1 VPAGPARIEPATVTR
16 YVLYRLFQAIFVVVG
31 VLLVVFIIINLTGD
45 PAAMLMPPGA
55 SAEVTAAIR
64 QRYGLDKPWPVQLL
78 RFFVGDV
85 FTASGRTGQS
95 VAVEYSGAGAIESK
109 MRPVGGAIR
118 GDFGDS
124 LRFIGQPAMPI
135 VLERFPFTVQLM
147 LAAAAYST
155 ILSLVLGTLSAVRP
169 YSWMDQVVRTLAI
182 LNQSI
187 PNFWLG
193 LLLILVFAVYLGVLP
208 AMGYGGWENVVLPA
222 ITLGAQSL
230 GRNTRLVRSSVLEC
244 LSQDYVRTAR
254 AKGVTERV
262 ILAKHV
268 LKNAMMP
275 VVTAWALDVANL
287 FGGAVITESIFGWPG
302 MGRLVVES
310 VTFRDFPTVASAVFF
325 ITLVF
330 VALNLLV
337 DLSYAWLDPRVKLA

>member
-1 VPAGPARIEPATVTR
+1 PV
-16 YVLYRLFQAIFVVVG
+16 
-31 VLLVVFIIINLTGD
+31 
-45 PAAMLMPPGA
+45 AMLMPPGA
-55 SAEVTAAIR
+55 SQDAMAAIR
-64 QRYGLDKPWPVQLL
+64 QRYGLDKPWPVQLV
-78 RFFVGDV
+78 RFFIGDAFMAPGTSGQTIEVMSVGAATV
-85 FTASGRTGQS
+85 QAN
-95 VAVEYSGAGAIESK
+95 
-109 MRPVGGAIR
+109 MRPMGGAIR

-124 LRFIGQPAMPI
+124 LRFLGQPAMPI
-135 VLERFPFTVQLM
+135 VLQRFPFTVQLM

-155 ILSLVLGTLSAVRP
+155 VLSLILGTLSAVRP
-169 YSWMDQVVRTLAI
+169 YSWLDQVVRTFAV

-193 LLLILVFAVYLGVLP
+193 LLLILVFAVYLGILP
-208 AMGYGGWENVVLPA
+208 AMGYGSWENVVLPA

-254 AKGVTERV
+254 AKGVPER
-262 ILAKHV
+262 IIMAKHV

-275 VVTAWALDVANL
+275 LVTAWALDVANL

-302 MGRLVVES
+302 MGRLIVES

-325 ITLVF
+325 VTLVF

>member
-1 VPAGPARIEPATVTR
+1 MTR
-16 YVLYRLFQAIFVVVG
+16 YVLSRLVQSIFVVVG
-31 VLLVVFIIINLTGD
+31 VLLVVFLIINLTGD
-45 PAAMLMPPGA
+45 PAAMLLPPGA
-55 SAEVTAAIR
+55 SEDAMATIR
-64 QRYGLDKPWPVQLL
+64 HRYGLDKPWPVQLF

-85 FTASGRTGQS
+85 FTAPSETGQTIEL
-95 VAVEYSGAGAIESK
+95 ANAGAGTFEAR
-109 MRPVGGAIR
+109 MRPLGGAIR

-124 LRFIGQPAMPI
+124 LRFLGQPAMPI
-135 VLERFPFTVQLM
+135 VLERFPFTAQLM

-155 ILSLVLGTLSAVRP
+155 VLSLILGTLSAVRP
-169 YSWMDQVVRTLAI
+169 YSGMDRIVRTFAV

-193 LLLILVFAVYLGVLP
+193 LLLILVFAVYLGILP
-208 AMGYGGWENVVLPA
+208 AMGYGDWTNVVLPA

-230 GRNTRLVRSSVLEC
+230 GRNTRLVRSSVLDC

-254 AKGVTERV
+254 AKGVPERV
-262 ILAKHV
+262 VMAKHV

-275 VVTAWALDVANL
+275 VVTAWALDIANL

-302 MGRLVVES
+302 MGRLIVES
-310 VTFRDFPTVASAVFF
+310 ITFRDFPTVASAVFF

-330 VALNLLV
+330 VLLNLLV

>member
-1 VPAGPARIEPATVTR
+1 MTP
-16 YVLYRLFQAIFVVVG
+16 YLLSRLVQSIFVVLG
-31 VLLVVFIIINLTGD
+31 VLLVVFVIINVTGD
-45 PAAMLMPPGA
+45 PVAMLMPPGA
-55 SAEVTAAIR
+55 SQEAMATIR
-64 QRYGLDKPWPVQLL
+64 ARYGLDKPWPVQLF

-85 FTASGRTGQS
+85 LTVPGQS
-95 VAVEYSGAGAIESK
+95 GQTIEVMGVGAGTVQAK
-109 MRPVGGAIR
+109 MRPLGGAIR

-124 LRFIGQPAMPI
+124 LRFLGQPAMPI
-135 VLERFPFTVQLM
+135 VLERFPFTIQLM

-155 ILSLVLGTLSAVRP
+155 VLSLILGTVSALRP
-169 YSWMDQVVRTLAI
+169 YSWIDQIVRTFAI

-193 LLLILVFAVYLGVLP
+193 MLLILFFAVYLGILP
-208 AMGYGGWENVVLPA
+208 AMGYGSWDNVVLPA

-230 GRNTRLVRSSVLEC
+230 GRNTRLVRSSVFEC

-254 AKGVTERV
+254 AKGVPERV
-262 ILAKHV
+262 VMVKHV

-302 MGRLVVES
+302 MGRLIVES

-330 VALNLLV
+330 VGLNLLV

>member
-1 VPAGPARIEPATVTR
+1 MTVTR
-16 YVLYRLFQAIFVVVG
+16 YVLNRLFQAIFVVLG
-31 VLLVVFIIINLTGD
+31 VLLMVFVIINLTGD

-55 SAEVTAAIR
+55 SEDVMAAIR
-64 QRYGLDKPWPVQLL
+64 ERYGLDKPWPIQLL
-78 RFFVGDV
+78 RFFVGDL
-85 FTASGRTGQS
+85 FTAPAQTRQTI
-95 VAVEYSGAGAIESK
+95 AVEFSGVGAVEAK
-109 MRPVGGAIR
+109 MRPLGGAIR

-155 ILSLVLGTLSAVRP
+155 VLSLILGTLSAVRP
-169 YSWMDQVVRTLAI
+169 YSWVDHTVRTFAV

-193 LLLILVFAVYLGVLP
+193 MLLILLFAVYLGLLP
-208 AMGYGGWENVVLPA
+208 AVGYGSWQNVVLPA

-230 GRNTRLVRSSVLEC
+230 GRNTRLVRSSVLDC

-254 AKGVTERV
+254 AKGVPERV
-262 ILAKHV
+262 IMAKHV
-268 LKNAMMP
+268 LKNAMIP
-275 VVTAWALDVANL
+275 VITAWALDVATL

-337 DLSYAWLDPRVKLA
+337 DLSYAWLDPRVRLA

>member
-1 VPAGPARIEPATVTR
+1 VTR
-16 YVLYRLFQAIFVVVG
+16 YVLSRLVQSVFVVVG
-31 VLLVVFIIINLTGD
+31 VLLVVFVIINLTGD

-55 SAEVTAAIR
+55 SEDSMAAIR
-64 QRYGLDKPWPVQLL
+64 QRYGLDKPWPVQLY
-78 RFFVGDV
+78 RFFVGDS
-85 FTASGRTGQS
+85 FTGASGRTVG
-95 VAVEYSGAGAIESK
+95 VEISGAGVIKAK
-109 MRPVGGAIR
+109 MRPLGGAIR

-124 LRFIGQPAMPI
+124 LRFLGQPAMPI

-169 YSWMDQVVRTLAI
+169 YSWADQVVRTFAV

-193 LLLILVFAVYLGVLP
+193 MLLILLFAVYLGVLP
-208 AMGYGGWENVVLPA
+208 AMGYGSWENVVLPA

-254 AKGVTERV
+254 AKGVPERV
-262 ILAKHV
+262 IVVKHV

-302 MGRLVVES
+302 MGRLIVES
-310 VTFRDFPTVASAVFF
+310 VSFRDFPTVASAVFF

-330 VALNLLV
+330 VGLNLLV

>member
-1 VPAGPARIEPATVTR
+1 MTR
-16 YVLYRLFQAIFVVVG
+16 YILSRLAQSVFVIVG
-31 VLLVVFIIINLTGD
+31 VLLVVFFIINVTGD
-45 PAAMLMPPGA
+45 PVAMLMPPGA
-55 SAEVTAAIR
+55 PQDAIAAIR
-64 QRYGLDKPWPVQLL
+64 QRYGLDKPWPVQLF
-78 RFFVGDV
+78 RFFVGDA
-85 FTASGRTGQS
+85 FTASGQSGQTIE
-95 VAVEYSGAGAIESK
+95 VLNVGAGTVQAK
-109 MRPVGGAIR
+109 LRPLGGAIR

-124 LRFIGQPAMPI
+124 LRFLGQPAMPI
-135 VLERFPFTVQLM
+135 VLERFPLTIQLM

-155 ILSLVLGTLSAVRP
+155 VLSLFLGTMSAMRP
-169 YSWMDQVVRTLAI
+169 YSWIDQVVRTFAI

-193 LLLILVFAVYLGVLP
+193 LVLILVFAVYLGILP
-208 AMGYGGWENVVLPA
+208 AMGYGSWENVVLPA
-222 ITLGAQSL
+222 VTLGAQSL

-254 AKGVTERV
+254 AKGVPERV
-262 ILAKHV
+262 VMAKHV

-302 MGRLVVES
+302 MGRLIVES
-310 VTFRDFPTVASAVFF
+310 VTFRDFPTVASAVYFV
-325 ITLVF
+325 TLVF
-330 VALNLLV
+330 VVLNLLV

>member
-1 VPAGPARIEPATVTR
+1 MTR
-16 YVLYRLFQAIFVVVG
+16 YILSRLAQSVFVIVG
-31 VLLVVFIIINLTGD
+31 VLLVVFFIINVTGD
-45 PAAMLMPPGA
+45 PVAMLMPPGA
-55 SAEVTAAIR
+55 PQDAIAAIR
-64 QRYGLDKPWPVQLL
+64 QRYGLDKPWPVQLF
-78 RFFVGDV
+78 RFFVGDAV
-85 FTASGRTGQS
+85 TGSGQS
-95 VAVEYSGAGAIESK
+95 GQTIEVLNVGAGTVQAK
-109 MRPVGGAIR
+109 LRPLGGAIR

-124 LRFIGQPAMPI
+124 LRFLGQPAMPI
-135 VLERFPFTVQLM
+135 VLERFPLTIQLM

-155 ILSLVLGTLSAVRP
+155 VLSLFLGTMSAMRP
-169 YSWMDQVVRTLAI
+169 YSWIDQVVRTFAI

-193 LLLILVFAVYLGVLP
+193 LVLILVFAVYLGILP
-208 AMGYGGWENVVLPA
+208 AMGYGSWENVVLPA
-222 ITLGAQSL
+222 VTLGAQSL

-254 AKGVTERV
+254 AKGVPERV
-262 ILAKHV
+262 VMVKHV

-275 VVTAWALDVANL
+275 VVTAWALDIANL

-302 MGRLVVES
+302 MGRLIVES

-325 ITLVF
+325 VTLVF
-330 VALNLLV
+330 VVLNLLV

>member
-1 VPAGPARIEPATVTR
+1 MTR
-16 YVLYRLFQAIFVVVG
+16 YILSRLAQSVFVIVG
-31 VLLVVFIIINLTGD
+31 VLLVVFFIINVTGD
-45 PAAMLMPPGA
+45 PVAMLMPPGA
-55 SAEVTAAIR
+55 PQDAIAAIR
-64 QRYGLDKPWPVQLL
+64 QRYGLDKPWPVQLF
-78 RFFVGDV
+78 RFFVGDA
-85 FTASGRTGQS
+85 FTASGQSGQTIE
-95 VAVEYSGAGAIESK
+95 VLNVGAGTVQAK
-109 MRPVGGAIR
+109 LRPLGGAIR

-124 LRFIGQPAMPI
+124 LRFLGQPAMPI
-135 VLERFPFTVQLM
+135 VLERFPLTIQLM

-155 ILSLVLGTLSAVRP
+155 VLSLFLGTISAMRP
-169 YSWMDQVVRTLAI
+169 YSWIDQVVRTFAI

-193 LLLILVFAVYLGVLP
+193 LVLILVFAVYLGILP
-208 AMGYGGWENVVLPA
+208 AMGYGSWENVVLPA

-254 AKGVTERV
+254 AKGVPERV
-262 ILAKHV
+262 VMVKHV

-302 MGRLVVES
+302 MGRLIVES

-325 ITLVF
+325 VTLVF
-330 VALNLLV
+330 VVLNLLV

>member
-1 VPAGPARIEPATVTR
+1 VTR
-16 YVLYRLFQAIFVVVG
+16 YILNRLFQSIFVVVG
-31 VLLVVFIIINLTGD
+31 VLLVVFVVLHLTGD

-55 SAEVTAAIR
+55 SEEVMAVIR

-78 RFFVGDV
+78 RFFVGDS
-85 FTASGRTGQS
+85 FSSPGQTGQT
-95 VAVEYSGAGAIESK
+95 VEVSSYGTGAIEAK
-109 MRPVGGAIR
+109 MRPLGGAIR

-135 VLERFPFTVQLM
+135 VLERFPLTVQLM
-147 LAAAAYST
+147 LAAACYAT
-155 ILSLVLGTLSAVRP
+155 VLSLVLGTLSAVRP
-169 YSWMDQVVRTLAI
+169 YSWVDQSVRTFAI

-187 PNFWLG
+187 PNFWLA

-244 LSQDYVRTAR
+244 LSQEYVRTAR
-254 AKGVTERV
+254 AKGVPERTV
-262 ILAKHV
+262 MAKHV

-330 VALNLLV
+330 VGLNLLV

>member
-1 VPAGPARIEPATVTR
+1 VTR
-16 YVLYRLFQAIFVVVG
+16 YILSRLAQSVFVIVG
-31 VLLVVFIIINLTGD
+31 VLLVVFFIINVTGD
-45 PAAMLMPPGA
+45 PVAMLMPPGA
-55 SAEVTAAIR
+55 PQDAIAAIR
-64 QRYGLDKPWPVQLL
+64 QRYGLDKPWPVQLF
-78 RFFVGDV
+78 RFFVGDAV
-85 FTASGRTGQS
+85 TGSGQS
-95 VAVEYSGAGAIESK
+95 GQTIEVLNVGAGTVQAK
-109 MRPVGGAIR
+109 LRPLGGAIR

-124 LRFIGQPAMPI
+124 LRFLGQPAMPI
-135 VLERFPFTVQLM
+135 VLERFPLTIQLM

-155 ILSLVLGTLSAVRP
+155 VLSLFLGTMSAMRP
-169 YSWMDQVVRTLAI
+169 YSWIDQVVRTFAI

-193 LLLILVFAVYLGVLP
+193 LVLILVFAVYLGILP
-208 AMGYGGWENVVLPA
+208 AMGYGSWENVVLPA
-222 ITLGAQSL
+222 VTLGAQSL

-254 AKGVTERV
+254 AKGVPERV
-262 ILAKHV
+262 VMVKHV

-275 VVTAWALDVANL
+275 VVTAWALDIANL

-302 MGRLVVES
+302 MGRLIVES

-325 ITLVF
+325 VTLVF
-330 VALNLLV
+330 VVLNLLV

>member
-1 VPAGPARIEPATVTR
+1 MTR
-16 YVLYRLFQAIFVVVG
+16 YILSRLAQSVFVSVG
-31 VLLVVFIIINLTGD
+31 VLRVVFFIINVTGD
-45 PAAMLMPPGA
+45 PVAMLMPPGA
-55 SAEVTAAIR
+55 PQDAIAAIR
-64 QRYGLDKPWPVQLL
+64 QRYGLDKPWPVQLF
-78 RFFVGDV
+78 RFFVGDA
-85 FTASGRTGQS
+85 FTASGQSGQTIE
-95 VAVEYSGAGAIESK
+95 VLNVGAGTVQAK
-109 MRPVGGAIR
+109 LRPLGGAIR

-124 LRFIGQPAMPI
+124 LRFLGQPAMPI
-135 VLERFPFTVQLM
+135 VLERFPLTIQLM

-155 ILSLVLGTLSAVRP
+155 VLSLFLGTMSAMRP
-169 YSWMDQVVRTLAI
+169 YSWIDQVVRTFAI

-193 LLLILVFAVYLGVLP
+193 LVLILVFAVYLGILP
-208 AMGYGGWENVVLPA
+208 AMGYGSWENVVLPA
-222 ITLGAQSL
+222 VTLGAQSL

-254 AKGVTERV
+254 AKGVPERV
-262 ILAKHV
+262 VMAKHV

-275 VVTAWALDVANL
+275 VVTAWALDIANL

-302 MGRLVVES
+302 MGRLIVES

-325 ITLVF
+325 VTLVF
-330 VALNLLV
+330 VVLNLLV

>member
-1 VPAGPARIEPATVTR
+1 VTR
-16 YVLYRLFQAIFVVVG
+16 YILSRLAQSVFVIVG
-31 VLLVVFIIINLTGD
+31 VLLVVFFIINVTGD
-45 PAAMLMPPGA
+45 PVAMLMPPGA
-55 SAEVTAAIR
+55 PQDAIAAIR
-64 QRYGLDKPWPVQLL
+64 QRYGLDKPWPVQLF
-78 RFFVGDV
+78 RFFVGDA
-85 FTASGRTGQS
+85 FTASGQSGQTIE
-95 VAVEYSGAGAIESK
+95 VLNVGAGTVQAK
-109 MRPVGGAIR
+109 LRPLGGAIR

-124 LRFIGQPAMPI
+124 LRFLGQPAMPI
-135 VLERFPFTVQLM
+135 VLERFPLTIQLM

-155 ILSLVLGTLSAVRP
+155 VLSLFLGTMSAMRP
-169 YSWMDQVVRTLAI
+169 YSWIDQVVRTFAI

-193 LLLILVFAVYLGVLP
+193 LVLILVFAVYLGILP
-208 AMGYGGWENVVLPA
+208 AMGYGSWENVVLPA

-254 AKGVTERV
+254 AKGVPERV
-262 ILAKHV
+262 VMVKHV

-275 VVTAWALDVANL
+275 VVTAWALDIANL

-302 MGRLVVES
+302 MGRLIVES

-325 ITLVF
+325 VTLVF
-330 VALNLLV
+330 VVLNLLV

>member
-1 VPAGPARIEPATVTR
+1 VTR
-16 YVLYRLFQAIFVVVG
+16 YILSRLAQSVFVIVG
-31 VLLVVFIIINLTGD
+31 VLLVVFFIINVTGD
-45 PAAMLMPPGA
+45 PVAMLMPPGA
-55 SAEVTAAIR
+55 PQDAIAAIR
-64 QRYGLDKPWPVQLL
+64 QRYGLDKPWPVQLF
-78 RFFVGDV
+78 RFFVGDA
-85 FTASGRTGQS
+85 FTASGQSGQTIE
-95 VAVEYSGAGAIESK
+95 VLNVGAGTVQAK
-109 MRPVGGAIR
+109 LRPLGGAIR

-124 LRFIGQPAMPI
+124 LRFLGQPAMPI
-135 VLERFPFTVQLM
+135 VLERFPLTIQLM

-155 ILSLVLGTLSAVRP
+155 VLSLFLGTMSAMRP
-169 YSWMDQVVRTLAI
+169 YSWIDQVVRTFAI

-193 LLLILVFAVYLGVLP
+193 LVLILVFAVYLGILP
-208 AMGYGGWENVVLPA
+208 AMGYGSWENVVLPA
-222 ITLGAQSL
+222 VTLGAQSL

-254 AKGVTERV
+254 AKGVPERV
-262 ILAKHV
+262 VMVKHV

-275 VVTAWALDVANL
+275 VVTAWALDIANL

-302 MGRLVVES
+302 MGRLIVES

-325 ITLVF
+325 VTLVF
-330 VALNLLV
+330 VVLNLLV

>member
-1 VPAGPARIEPATVTR
+1 VAR
-16 YVLYRLFQAIFVVVG
+16 YVLSRLIQAVFVVLG
-31 VLLVVFIIINLTGD
+31 VLLMVFLIINLTGD

-55 SAEVTAAIR
+55 SADTMQAIR
-64 QRYGLDKPWPVQLL
+64 QRYGLDKAWPVQLL
-78 RFFVGDV
+78 RFFVGDLFAAPAQTRQTIGV
-85 FTASGRTGQS
+85 EISGT
-95 VAVEYSGAGAIESK
+95 GAIEAK
-109 MRPVGGAIR
+109 MRPLAGAIR

-124 LRFIGQPAMPI
+124 LRFLGQPAMPI
-135 VLERFPFTVQLM
+135 VLERFPFTLQLM

-155 ILSLVLGTLSAVRP
+155 VLSLILGTLSAVRP
-169 YSWMDQVVRTLAI
+169 YSAIDQVVRTFAV

-193 LLLILVFAVYLGVLP
+193 LLLILLFAVYLGILP
-208 AMGYGGWENVVLPA
+208 AMGYGDWTNVVLPA

-254 AKGVTERV
+254 AKGVAERV
-262 ILAKHV
+262 IMTKHV
-268 LKNAMMP
+268 LKNALMP

-302 MGRLVVES
+302 MGRLIVES

-325 ITLVF
+325 ITVVF
-330 VALNLLV
+330 VVLNLLV

>member
-1 VPAGPARIEPATVTR
+1 VTA
-16 YVLYRLFQAIFVVVG
+16 YVCSRLLQSIFVVLG
-31 VLLVVFIIINLTGD
+31 VLLVVFLVINLTGD
-45 PAAMLMPPGA
+45 PVAMLMPPGA
-55 SAEVTAAIR
+55 SQDAMAAIR
-64 QRYGLDKPWPVQLL
+64 QRYGLDKPWPVQLV

-85 FTASGRTGQS
+85 TTPGKGDETIEVLG
-95 VAVEYSGAGAIESK
+95 VGAGTVQAR
-109 MRPVGGAIR
+109 MRPLGGAIR

-124 LRFIGQPAMPI
+124 LRFLGQPAMPI
-135 VLERFPFTVQLM
+135 VLERFPFTLKLM

-155 ILSLVLGTLSAVRP
+155 VLSLILGTMSAIRP
-169 YSWMDQVVRTLAI
+169 YSWVDQVVRTFAI

-193 LLLILVFAVYLGVLP
+193 LLLILVFAVYLGILP
-208 AMGYGGWENVVLPA
+208 AMGYGDWTNVVLPA

-244 LSQDYVRTAR
+244 LSQDYIRTAR
-254 AKGVTERV
+254 AKGVPERV
-262 ILAKHV
+262 ILVKHV

-275 VVTAWALDVANL
+275 VITAWALDVANL

-302 MGRLVVES
+302 MGRLIVES

-330 VALNLLV
+330 VMLNLLV

>member
-1 VPAGPARIEPATVTR
+1 VTR
-16 YVLYRLFQAIFVVVG
+16 YVLSRLFQSIFVVLG
-31 VLLVVFIIINLTGD
+31 VMLMVFLIVNLTGD

-55 SAEVTAAIR
+55 SEDVMATIR
-64 QRYGLDKPWPVQLL
+64 ARYGLDKPWPVQLL
-78 RFFVGDV
+78 RFFVGDL
-85 FTASGRTGQS
+85 FSRSPKSGETF
-95 VAVEYSGAGAIESK
+95 AVEFSGTGAIQAQ
-109 MRPVGGAIR
+109 MRPLGGAIR

-124 LRFIGQPAMPI
+124 LRFLGQPAMPI

-155 ILSLVLGTLSAVRP
+155 ILSLVLGTLSAIRP
-169 YSWMDQVVRTLAI
+169 YSWTDQVVRTFAV

-193 LLLILVFAVYLGVLP
+193 MLLILVFAVYLGILP
-208 AMGYGGWENVVLPA
+208 AMGYGGWETVILPA

-254 AKGVTERV
+254 AKGVPERV
-262 ILAKHV
+262 IMAKHV
-268 LKNAMMP
+268 LKNALMP

-302 MGRLVVES
+302 MGRLIVES

-330 VALNLLV
+330 VGLNLLV

>member
-1 VPAGPARIEPATVTR
+1 MTR
-16 YVLYRLFQAIFVVVG
+16 YIFSRLFQSVFVVVG
-31 VLLVVFIIINLTGD
+31 VMLMVFVIINLTGD
-45 PAAMLMPPGA
+45 PAAMLMPLGA
-55 SAEVTAAIR
+55 SEDVMATIR
-64 QRYGLDKPWPVQLL
+64 HRYGLDRPWPVQLY

-85 FTASGRTGQS
+85 FTAPGQTGQS
-95 VAVEYSGAGAIESK
+95 VEINSFGTGAIK
-109 MRPVGGAIR
+109 ARMRPLGGAIR

-124 LRFIGQPAMPI
+124 LRFLGQPAMPI
-135 VLERFPFTVQLM
+135 VLERFPYTVKLM
-147 LAAAAYST
+147 LAAAVYST
-155 ILSLVLGTLSAVRP
+155 VLSLVLGTISAVRP
-169 YSWMDQVVRTLAI
+169 HSWMDQAVRMFAV

-187 PNFWLG
+187 PNFWLA

-222 ITLGAQSL
+222 VTLGAQSL
-230 GRNTRLVRSSVLEC
+230 GRNTRFVRSSMLEC

-254 AKGVTERV
+254 SKGVPERV
-262 ILAKHV
+262 IVAKHV

-302 MGRLVVES
+302 MGRLIVES

-325 ITLVF
+325 VTLVF
-330 VALNLLV
+330 VGLNLLV

>member
-1 VPAGPARIEPATVTR
+1 MTR
-16 YVLYRLFQAIFVVVG
+16 YVFSRLLQSVFVVVG
-31 VLLVVFIIINLTGD
+31 VLLVVFLIINLTGD

-55 SAEVTAAIR
+55 AEDVMATIR
-64 QRYGLDKPWPVQLL
+64 QRYGLDKPWPVQLF
-78 RFFVGDV
+78 RFYFGDS
-85 FTASGRTGQS
+85 FAGGGQTGQT
-95 VAVEYSGAGAIESK
+95 VAVEISGAGAVK
-109 MRPVGGAIR
+109 ATMRPLGGAIR

-124 LRFIGQPAMPI
+124 LRFLGQPAMPI
-135 VLERFPFTVQLM
+135 VLERFPFTIQLM

-155 ILSLVLGTLSAVRP
+155 VLSLILGTVSAVRP
-169 YSWMDQVVRTLAI
+169 YSWIDQIVRTLAI

-193 LLLILVFAVYLGVLP
+193 LLLILFFAVYLGILP
-208 AMGYGGWENVVLPA
+208 AMGYGSWQNVVLPA

-254 AKGVTERV
+254 AKGVPERV
-262 ILAKHV
+262 IVLKHV

-302 MGRLVVES
+302 MGRLIVES
-310 VTFRDFPTVASAVFF
+310 VTFRDFPTVAAAVFF
-325 ITLVF
+325 VTLVF

>member
-1 VPAGPARIEPATVTR
+1 MIH
-16 YVLYRLFQAIFVVVG
+16 YVLSRLFQSFFVVVG
-31 VLLVVFIIINLTGD
+31 VLLVVFVIINLTGD
-45 PAAMLMPPGA
+45 PAAMLMPLGA
-55 SAEVTAAIR
+55 SEDAMAVIR
-64 QRYGLDKPWPVQLL
+64 QRYGLDKPWPVQLY
-78 RFFVGDV
+78 RFFVGD
-85 FTASGRTGQS
+85 FFSAGGQS
-95 VAVEYSGAGAIESK
+95 GQSIEVMTVGAGTFQAQ
-109 MRPVGGAIR
+109 MRPLGGAIR

-124 LRFIGQPAMPI
+124 LRFLGQPAMPI
-135 VLERFPFTVQLM
+135 VLERFPFTLQLM

-155 ILSLVLGTLSAVRP
+155 VLSLILGSVSAMRP
-169 YSWMDQVVRTLAI
+169 YSWVDQVVRTFAV

-193 LLLILVFAVYLGVLP
+193 LLLILFFAVYLGILP
-208 AMGYGGWENVVLPA
+208 AMGYGSWDNVILPA

-254 AKGVTERV
+254 AKGVPERV
-262 ILAKHV
+262 VMVKHV

-275 VVTAWALDVANL
+275 VITAWALDVANL

-302 MGRLVVES
+302 MGRLIVES
-310 VTFRDFPTVASAVFF
+310 ATFRDFPTVAAAVFF

-330 VALNLLV
+330 VGLNLLV
-337 DLSYAWLDPRVKLA
+337 DLSYVWLDPRVKLA

>member
-1 VPAGPARIEPATVTR
+1 VTR
-16 YVLYRLFQAIFVVVG
+16 YLLARLVQAVFVVLG
-31 VLLVVFIIINLTGD
+31 VLLMVFLIINLTGD

-55 SAEVTAAIR
+55 SEDTMRAIR
-64 QRYGLDKPWPVQLL
+64 ERYGLDKPWPVQLL
-78 RFFVGDV
+78 RFFVGDL
-85 FTASGRTGQS
+85 FTSAAGTGQTIG
-95 VAVEYSGAGAIESK
+95 VEISGTGAIEAK
-109 MRPVGGAIR
+109 MRPLAGAIR

-124 LRFIGQPAMPI
+124 LRFLGQPAMPI
-135 VLERFPFTVQLM
+135 VLERFPFTLQLM

-155 ILSLVLGTLSAVRP
+155 VLSLVLGTLSAVRP
-169 YSWMDQVVRTLAI
+169 YSLLDQIVRTFAV
-182 LNQSI
+182 LNQSV

-193 LLLILVFAVYLGVLP
+193 LLLILVFAVHLGILP
-208 AMGYGGWENVVLPA
+208 AMGYGSWANVVLPA
-222 ITLGAQSL
+222 VTLGAQSL

-254 AKGVTERV
+254 AKGMPER
-262 ILAKHV
+262 IIMAKHV

-275 VVTAWALDVANL
+275 VVTAWALDVGNL

-302 MGRLVVES
+302 MGRLIVES

-325 ITLVF
+325 ITVVF
-330 VALNLLV
+330 VVLNLLV

>member
-1 VPAGPARIEPATVTR
+1 MTR
-16 YVLYRLFQAIFVVVG
+16 YILNRLFQSIFVVVG
-31 VLLVVFIIINLTGD
+31 VLLVVFVVLHLTGD

-55 SAEVTAAIR
+55 SEEVMAVIR

-78 RFFVGDV
+78 RFFVGDS
-85 FTASGRTGQS
+85 FSSPGQTGQT
-95 VAVEYSGAGAIESK
+95 VEVSSYGTGAIEAK
-109 MRPVGGAIR
+109 MRPLGGAIR

-135 VLERFPFTVQLM
+135 VLERFPLTVQLM
-147 LAAAAYST
+147 LAAACYAT
-155 ILSLVLGTLSAVRP
+155 VLSLVLGTLSAVRP
-169 YSWMDQVVRTLAI
+169 YSWVDQSVRTFAI

-187 PNFWLG
+187 PNFWLA

-244 LSQDYVRTAR
+244 LSQEYVRTAR
-254 AKGVTERV
+254 AKGVPERTV
-262 ILAKHV
+262 MAKHV

-330 VALNLLV
+330 VGLNLLV

>member
-1 VPAGPARIEPATVTR
+1 VTR
-16 YVLYRLFQAIFVVVG
+16 YILSRLAQSVFVIVG
-31 VLLVVFIIINLTGD
+31 VLLVVFFIINVTGD
-45 PAAMLMPPGA
+45 PVAMLMPPGA
-55 SAEVTAAIR
+55 PQDAIAAIR
-64 QRYGLDKPWPVQLL
+64 QRYGLDKPWPVQLF
-78 RFFVGDV
+78 RFFVGDA
-85 FTASGRTGQS
+85 FTASGQSGQTIE
-95 VAVEYSGAGAIESK
+95 VLNVGAGTVQAK
-109 MRPVGGAIR
+109 LRPLGGAIR

-124 LRFIGQPAMPI
+124 LRFLGQPAMPI
-135 VLERFPFTVQLM
+135 VLERFPLTIQLM

-155 ILSLVLGTLSAVRP
+155 VLSLFLGTMSAMRP
-169 YSWMDQVVRTLAI
+169 YSWIDQVVRTFAI

-193 LLLILVFAVYLGVLP
+193 LVLILVFAVYLGILP
-208 AMGYGGWENVVLPA
+208 AMGYGSWENVVLPA
-222 ITLGAQSL
+222 VTLGAQSL

-254 AKGVTERV
+254 AKGVPERV
-262 ILAKHV
+262 VMAKHV

-302 MGRLVVES
+302 MGRLIVES

-325 ITLVF
+325 VTLVF
-330 VALNLLV
+330 VVLNLLV

>member
-1 VPAGPARIEPATVTR
+1 VTR
-16 YVLYRLFQAIFVVVG
+16 YILSRLVQSIFVVVG
-31 VLLVVFIIINLTGD
+31 VLLVVFVIINVTGD
-45 PAAMLMPPGA
+45 PVAMLMPPGA
-55 SAEVTAAIR
+55 SQEAIETIR
-64 QRYGLDKPWPVQLL
+64 QRYGLDQPWPVQLF
-78 RFFVGDV
+78 RFFIGDV
-85 FTASGRTGQS
+85 FTATDKGGQTIE
-95 VAVEYSGAGAIESK
+95 VMNVGAAMVQAK
-109 MRPVGGAIR
+109 MRPLGGAIR

-124 LRFIGQPAMPI
+124 LRFLGQPAMPI
-135 VLERFPFTVQLM
+135 VLERFPFTIQLM

-155 ILSLVLGTLSAVRP
+155 ILSLILGTLSAMRP
-169 YSWMDQVVRTLAI
+169 QSWVDQVVRTFAI

-193 LLLILVFAVYLGVLP
+193 LLLILFFAVYLGILP
-208 AMGYGGWENVVLPA
+208 AMGYGSWENVVLPA

-244 LSQDYVRTAR
+244 LSQDYIRTAR
-254 AKGVTERV
+254 AKGVPERV
-262 ILAKHV
+262 VMVKHV

-302 MGRLVVES
+302 MGRLIVES
-310 VTFRDFPTVASAVFF
+310 VTYRDFPTVASAVFF

-330 VALNLLV
+330 VGLNLLV
-337 DLSYAWLDPRVKLA
+337 DLSYPWLDPRVKLA

>member
-1 VPAGPARIEPATVTR
+1 MTR
-16 YVLYRLFQAIFVVVG
+16 YVLSRLFQSVFVVVG
-31 VLLVVFIIINLTGD
+31 VLLVVFLVINLTGD

-55 SAEVTAAIR
+55 SEDVMATIR
-64 QRYGLDKPWPVQLL
+64 ERYGLDRPWPVQLY
-78 RFFVGDV
+78 RFFVGDL
-85 FTASGRTGQS
+85 FGASTQTGQTIG
-95 VAVEYSGAGAIESK
+95 VEISGAGAVQAK

-124 LRFIGQPAMPI
+124 LRFLGQPAMPI
-135 VLERFPFTVQLM
+135 VLERFPLTAQLM

-155 ILSLVLGTLSAVRP
+155 VLSLILGTLSAIRP
-169 YSWMDQVVRTLAI
+169 YSWMDQMVRTFAV

-193 LLLILVFAVYLGVLP
+193 MLLILFFAVHLGILP
-208 AMGYGGWENVVLPA
+208 AMGYGSWANVVLPG

-230 GRNTRLVRSSVLEC
+230 GRNTRLVRSSVLDC

-254 AKGVTERV
+254 AKGVPDRV
-262 ILAKHV
+262 VMLKHV

-275 VVTAWALDVANL
+275 IVTAWALDVANL

-302 MGRLVVES
+302 MGRLIVES

-330 VALNLLV
+330 VGLNLLV

>member
-1 VPAGPARIEPATVTR
+1 VTR
-16 YVLYRLFQAIFVVVG
+16 YILSRLVQAVFVVFG
-31 VLLVVFIIINLTGD
+31 VLLVVFLVINLTGD
-45 PAAMLMPPGA
+45 PVAMLMPPGA
-55 SAEVTAAIR
+55 SQEAMAAIR
-64 QRYGLDKPWPVQLL
+64 QRYGLDKPWPIQLV

-85 FTASGRTGQS
+85 LTAPGQS
-95 VAVEYSGAGAIESK
+95 EQTIEVLNVGAGTYQAK
-109 MRPVGGAIR
+109 MRPLGGAIR

-124 LRFIGQPAMPI
+124 LRFLGQPAMPI
-135 VLERFPFTVQLM
+135 VLERFPFTIQLM

-155 ILSLVLGTLSAVRP
+155 VLSLVLGTVSAMRP
-169 YSWMDQVVRTLAI
+169 YSWIDQIVRTFAI

-193 LLLILVFAVYLGVLP
+193 LLLILFFAVYLGILP
-208 AMGYGGWENVVLPA
+208 AMGYGSWENVVLPA

-254 AKGVTERV
+254 AKGVPERV
-262 ILAKHV
+262 VMAKHV

-275 VVTAWALDVANL
+275 VITAWALDVANL

-302 MGRLVVES
+302 MGRLIVES
-310 VTFRDFPTVASAVFF
+310 VTFRDFPTVAAAVFF

>member
-1 VPAGPARIEPATVTR
+1 VTR
-16 YVLYRLFQAIFVVVG
+16 YVLNRLFQSVFVVVG
-31 VLLVVFIIINLTGD
+31 VLLMVFVIINLTGD

-55 SAEVTAAIR
+55 SEDVMAAIR
-64 QRYGLDKPWPVQLL
+64 QRYGLDRPWPVQLV
-78 RFFVGDV
+78 RFFVGDL
-85 FTASGRTGQS
+85 FAGSAQTGQT
-95 VAVEYSGAGAIESK
+95 VEVSSYGTGAIAKK

-155 ILSLVLGTLSAVRP
+155 VLSLVLGTLSAVRP
-169 YSWMDQVVRTLAI
+169 HSWMDQAVRTFAV

-230 GRNTRLVRSSVLEC
+230 GRNTRLVRSSVLDC

-254 AKGVTERV
+254 AKGVPERV
-262 ILAKHV
+262 IMAKHV

-275 VVTAWALDVANL
+275 VITAWALDVANL

-337 DLSYAWLDPRVKLA
+337 DLSYGWLDPRVKLA

>member
-1 VPAGPARIEPATVTR
+1 VTSF
-16 YVLYRLFQAIFVVVG
+16 VLSRLVQSVFVVVG
-31 VLLVVFIIINLTGD
+31 VLLVVFLIINLTGD

-55 SAEVTAAIR
+55 SEDAMAAIR
-64 QRYGLDKPWPVQLL
+64 QRYGLDKPWPVQLY
-78 RFFVGDV
+78 RFFVGDAFV
-85 FTASGRTGQS
+85 ASAQSGQTIGI
-95 VAVEYSGAGAIESK
+95 EISGAGAIKAK
-109 MRPVGGAIR
+109 MRPLGGAIR

-124 LRFIGQPAMPI
+124 LRFLGQPAMPI
-135 VLERFPFTVQLM
+135 VLERFPLTVQLM

-155 ILSLVLGTLSAVRP
+155 VLSLVLGTLSAVRP
-169 YSWMDQVVRTLAI
+169 YSWTDQVVRTFAV

-193 LLLILVFAVYLGVLP
+193 LLLILFFAVYLGILP
-208 AMGYGGWENVVLPA
+208 AMGYGSWENVILPA

-254 AKGVTERV
+254 AKGVAERV
-262 ILAKHV
+262 IIAKHV

-302 MGRLVVES
+302 MGRLIVES
-310 VTFRDFPTVASAVFF
+310 ATFRDFPTVASAVFF

-330 VALNLLV
+330 VGLNLLV

>member
-1 VPAGPARIEPATVTR
+1 VTHF
-16 YVLYRLFQAIFVVVG
+16 VLSRLFQSIFVVVG
-31 VLLVVFIIINLTGD
+31 VLLMVFLIINLTGD

-55 SAEVTAAIR
+55 SEDTMAAIR
-64 QRYGLDKPWPVQLL
+64 QRYGLDKPWPVQLV
-78 RFFVGDV
+78 RFFVGDL
-85 FTASGRTGQS
+85 FTAPARTEQTVGVS
-95 VAVEYSGAGAIESK
+95 SYGTGAIAAT
-109 MRPVGGAIR
+109 MRPLGGAVR

-135 VLERFPFTVQLM
+135 VLERFPFTLQLM

-155 ILSLVLGTLSAVRP
+155 VLSLILGTLSAVHP
-169 YSWMDQVVRTLAI
+169 YSWTDQVVRTFAV

-208 AMGYGGWENVVLPA
+208 AMGYGSWENVVLPA

-244 LSQDYVRTAR
+244 LSQEYVRTAR
-254 AKGVTERV
+254 AKGVAERV
-262 ILAKHV
+262 ILGKHV
-268 LKNAMMP
+268 LKNALMP

-302 MGRLVVES
+302 LGRLVVES

-330 VALNLLV
+330 VTLNLLV